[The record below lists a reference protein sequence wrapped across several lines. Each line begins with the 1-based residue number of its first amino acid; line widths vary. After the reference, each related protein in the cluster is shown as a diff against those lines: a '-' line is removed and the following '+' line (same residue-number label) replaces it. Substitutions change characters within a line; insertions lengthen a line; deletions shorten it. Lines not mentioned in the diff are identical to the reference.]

1 MGFLSYNAR
10 FISHM
15 ADVMHPIYE
24 LTLNYVVFKWTPK
37 CESEL
42 EKVKALVKRQCRIG
56 AF

>member
-1 MGFLSYNAR
+1 
-10 FISHM
+10 M